1 MIKHY
6 KISVA
11 PKTNFGDA
19 LQKEFILPNDVNR
32 IKSVCCFVSG
42 TNLTFCSALRGSL
55 SLSLNDK
62 VIFQY
67 SVVPLENYAR
77 TDFKTNSIKL
87 NEPCLVK
94 NGSLLRAAFTEMIT
108 QSELDDAG
116 KLLLVGYTLDIY
128 LEFE

>member
-6 KISVA
+6 KISVT
-11 PKTNFGDA
+11 PKTFFGDA

-32 IKSVCCFVSG
+32 IKSVCCFISG
-42 TNLTFCSALRGSL
+42 TNLDFCPVLRGSL

-62 VIFQY
+62 VFFQY
-67 SVVPLENYAR
+67 FVMPLENYAR

-87 NEPCLVK
+87 YELCSVK
-94 NGSLLRAAFTEMIT
+94 NGSLLRASFTEMIT
-108 QSELDDAG
+108 QSEFDNNSE
-116 KLLLVGYTLDIY
+116 LLLVGYILDIY